1 MEKIEQRE
9 SIKANYYQ
17 VRFMINIWM
26 KNLFIVVQLWGT
38 IGKNRREKP
47 KNEHLKSSTGSSF
60 LQKTIAYKLNVITS

>member
-1 MEKIEQRE
+1 
-9 SIKANYYQ
+9 
-17 VRFMINIWM
+17 MINIWM

-60 LQKTIAYKLNVITS
+60 LQKTITYKLNVINS